1 MVKFLSSEKPT
12 WPPYTQGSNKIVLF
26 LTNKEHGLSNVH
38 VATASALLG
47 NYPDI
52 DVHYAS
58 FAELRSKIERVSSF
72 ARSKAPTARDI
83 VFHELKGESFEKA
96 VVAEGLTLD
105 SMIHP
110 PGYAGISGLT
120 KDVQLFI
127 SPWTVEAHLELY
139 HEIGELIDQL
149 DPAVIVLDTLFRPAI
164 DITRDKNRVHAMVTP
179 NTLVDNF
186 LSHQPNGSMFWK
198 YPALSSGFTFPVPL
212 RKIPENIY
220 LNFRFIYSAMM
231 TPDLSAKKTELKK
244 HGLRDPIN
252 FLALH
257 RPDVPW
263 ITMTTKGASIPVD
276 YVPPN
281 VFCAG
286 PMYLSVATAAEQD
299 AELADWLKN
308 APTVLLNL
316 GSTVQYTSER
326 AAVMVTAIE
335 NVLSNTSVQIL
346 WKFAKVGEYSD
357 EVLEPLQQF
366 VAGGRLRIDKW
377 LTVDPTSLLETGDIV
392 ASVHHGG
399 SNCYHEAIATGVPQV
414 ILPLWS
420 DLYNFAALSE
430 TIGVGVWACRDTSPD
445 WTAKGI
451 RDAILKVVDGGET
464 SILMKQKAKELGD
477 RIMAGD
483 RGRDISAR
491 VIAKLAHVE

>member
-198 YPALSSGFTFPVPL
+198 YPA
-212 RKIPENIY
+212 
-220 LNFRFIYSAMM
+220 
-231 TPDLSAKKTELKK
+231 
-244 HGLRDPIN
+244 
-252 FLALH
+252 
-257 RPDVPW
+257 
-263 ITMTTKGASIPVD
+263 
-276 YVPPN
+276 
-281 VFCAG
+281 
-286 PMYLSVATAAEQD
+286 
-299 AELADWLKN
+299 
-308 APTVLLNL
+308 
-316 GSTVQYTSER
+316 
-326 AAVMVTAIE
+326 
-335 NVLSNTSVQIL
+335 
-346 WKFAKVGEYSD
+346 
-357 EVLEPLQQF
+357 
-366 VAGGRLRIDKW
+366 
-377 LTVDPTSLLETGDIV
+377 
-392 ASVHHGG
+392 
-399 SNCYHEAIATGVPQV
+399 
-414 ILPLWS
+414 
-420 DLYNFAALSE
+420 
-430 TIGVGVWACRDTSPD
+430 
-445 WTAKGI
+445 
-451 RDAILKVVDGGET
+451 
-464 SILMKQKAKELGD
+464 
-477 RIMAGD
+477 
-483 RGRDISAR
+483 
-491 VIAKLAHVE
+491 